1 MSEMV
6 YAFEL
11 VITGMLIG
19 LMYSMIALGFVL
31 IYKASSVFNFAQG
44 AMTLFA
50 ALTFVGF
57 LPHAGFAGA
66 LALTVLSMCLVAVF
80 AERVVFRPLI
90 GRNALVIFMATLGLA
105 FILEGVAQIVWGT
118 QPHGLKLGFPIDP
131 LIIGGVFISKS
142 DMISAAAAGIL
153 VLLLVLF
160 FQKTKIGLG
169 LRAIADDH
177 VAAQSVGIR
186 LSKVWAVVWILAGII
201 AIATGLLWGN
211 RIGVHFA
218 MSLIALKALPVLII
232 GGIESVP
239 GVIIAGVI
247 VGVAEALGE
256 GFIGPMVGGGVQDV
270 MAYFVALLF
279 LVVRPHGL
287 FGQEG
292 IERV

>member
-1 MSEMV
+1 
-6 YAFEL
+6 
-11 VITGMLIG
+11 
-19 LMYSMIALGFVL
+19 
-31 IYKASSVFNFAQG
+31 
-44 AMTLFA
+44 
-50 ALTFVGF
+50 
-57 LPHAGFAGA
+57 
-66 LALTVLSMCLVAVF
+66 
-80 AERVVFRPLI
+80 
-90 GRNALVIFMATLGLA
+90 
-105 FILEGVAQIVWGT
+105 EGVAQIVWGT